1 MAIPLERDV
10 INLINSPTTLKALG
24 TVTKD
29 GVPHLAIKDSFW
41 VNDEGQLLY
50 LEFLESSQ
58 TNQNMIASLWFDRQV
73 SVLLLGADRA
83 RAGYQI
89 KGKPIKVL
97 VAGPVF
103 RAQYE
108 RIRRLPGDQDLA
120 GVWIIEPDA
129 VVDQT
134 LAARRKTEENI
145 HPYFRH
151 LDRIVKK

>member
-29 GVPHLAIKDSFW
+29 GVPHLVIKDSFW

-73 SVLLLGADRA
+73 SVLLLGADRTS
-83 RAGYQI
+83 YQI
-89 KGKPIKVL
+89 KGRPIKVL

-103 RAQYE
+103 REQYE
-108 RIRRLPGDQDLA
+108 RIRRQPGDRDLA
-120 GVWIIEPDA
+120 GVWIIEPEAIIDQALA
-129 VVDQT
+129 V
-134 LAARRKTEENI
+134 RRKTEENS
-145 HPYFRH
+145 HPYFMH
-151 LDRIVKK
+151 LDRIAKK